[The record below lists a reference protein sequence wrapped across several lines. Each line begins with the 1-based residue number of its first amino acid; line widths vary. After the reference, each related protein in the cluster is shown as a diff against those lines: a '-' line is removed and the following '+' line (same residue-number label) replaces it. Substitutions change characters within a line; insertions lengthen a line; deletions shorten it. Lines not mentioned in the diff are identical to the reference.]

1 MRTTVRTAVRTA
13 RADGSITPL
22 VVGFAV
28 VVALLV
34 AVVVDASAAY
44 LQRQGL
50 DAVADAAALAA
61 TDGIQGEQVYTR
73 GLGGRAQVDPDAAR
87 AFAVDYLRH
96 SGAWSHYPGLSFTVD
111 ARGQTVVVHVTAPLR
126 LPLHVPGVGDHTL
139 VRGAAASV
147 VAVSD

>member
-1 MRTTVRTAVRTA
+1 MTRKRSQG
-13 RADGSITPL
+13 GSITPL

-61 TDGIQGEQVYTR
+61 TDGIEGEQVYLQ
-73 GLGGRAQVDPDAAR
+73 GLGSRAEIDPASAR
-87 AFAVDYLRH
+87 RYVVDYLRA
-96 SGAWSHYPGLSFTVD
+96 SGVRDRFPGLRCSVD
-111 ARGQTVVVHVTAPLR
+111 TRGRTVVVRVAAPLR
-126 LPLHVPGVGDHTL
+126 LPLHVPGVGRQTL
-139 VRGAAASV
+139 VRGTAAGV
-147 VAVSD
+147 VAVSG

>member
-1 MRTTVRTAVRTA
+1 MTSTRER
-13 RADGSITPL
+13 GSITPL

-28 VVALLV
+28 VVAMLV

-61 TDGIQGEQVYTR
+61 TDGLEGEQVYLH
-73 GLGGRAQVDPDAAR
+73 GLHGRAAIDPAAAR
-87 AFAVDYLRH
+87 GFVEDYLRA
-96 SGAWSHYPGLSFTVD
+96 SGVRERYPGLSVSVESGG
-111 ARGQTVVVHVTAPLR
+111 RTVVVRVAAPLR
-126 LPLHVPGVGDHTL
+126 LPLHVPGVGDSTVL
-139 VRGAAASV
+139 RGTAASV